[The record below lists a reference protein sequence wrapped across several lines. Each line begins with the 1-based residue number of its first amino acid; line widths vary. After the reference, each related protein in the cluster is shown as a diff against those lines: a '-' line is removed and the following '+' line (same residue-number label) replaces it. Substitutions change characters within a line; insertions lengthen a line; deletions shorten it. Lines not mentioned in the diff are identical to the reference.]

1 MGSKITSTLTYI
13 DGLAFNVEL
22 GGHTFVIDSPNP
34 KFGGKDRGPAPKSLI
49 LPSLGGC
56 TGMDVASIL
65 QKMRVP
71 FTGIEV
77 KVEAETN
84 DHHPVYYT
92 KIHLTYTVRGKNLD
106 RKKVERAVEL
116 SRTTY
121 CGVSYMLE
129 PRTTI
134 THEIVLTDED

>member
-1 MGSKITSTLTYI
+1 MGSSVTTTLTHV
-13 DGLAFNVEL
+13 DGLAFNVKL
-22 GGHTFVIDSPNP
+22 GNHEFIIDSPNP
-34 KFGGKDRGPAPKSLI
+34 RFGGKDRGPAPKSLI

-71 FTGIEV
+71 FTGLEV

-84 DHHPVYYT
+84 DQHPVYYT
-92 KIHLTYTVRGKNLD
+92 SIQITYTVRGKGID

-129 PRTTI
+129 PRCKI
-134 THEIVLTDED
+134 SHEIVIEEE